1 MLLNSFIL
9 IVLFRQFLEFFPYMI
24 MSFATWNSFTSCFPI
39 WVHLIFLCNY
49 FGYSLWYK
57 SGKSK
62 HPGLIPDP
70 REKVFSLSLINI
82 RFSEFFVYDLCLF
95 FFFFHFLLGKDCVPS
110 SVYKC
115 VREYH
120 AYNLPHYYR
129 YSFSSISPSFLV
141 CTKFLTPCGSV
152 GKESVCNVGGLGL
165 ILGLGRSPGEGKG

>member
-1 MLLNSFIL
+1 MNLLLICLLLVYKNTVDFCFDLIVLLNSFIL

-24 MSFATWNSFTSCFPI
+24 MSFATRNSFTSCFPI

-70 REKVFSLSLINI
+70 REKVFSLSLMNI
-82 RFSEFFVYDLCLF
+82 RFSEFFVYDLC
-95 FFFFHFLLGKDCVPS
+95 HFLLGKDCVPS

-115 VREYH
+115 VREFH
-120 AYNLPHYYR
+120 VYNLPHYYR
-129 YSFSSISPSFLV
+129 YSLAHFFLHFWYVPSF
-141 CTKFLTPCGSV
+141 
-152 GKESVCNVGGLGL
+152 
-165 ILGLGRSPGEGKG
+165 